1 MVNQFITSLNNYNF
15 NKKVNMNVVNQ
26 IKELLGM
33 EVKLAQMKL
42 MDGVTVIEA
51 EAFEPEM
58 GVFIVNGEDKIPM
71 PVGEY
76 MLEDGNIL
84 KVEVEGIISSI
95 EMPEQEAPEVE
106 IEVEAPEAEQE
117 MTTEAATPK
126 RVVESVTK
134 EMFFSEIEKLRAEI
148 AELKLSKTEVVEAVE
163 LSNDNIE
170 VLSHNPDATTEVKK
184 NVFSKKRNA
193 TTFDVVLSK
202 LNK

>member
-1 MVNQFITSLNNYNF
+1 
-15 NKKVNMNVVNQ
+15 MNVVNQ

-42 MDGVTVIEA
+42 QDGVTVIEA

-58 GVFIVNGEDKIPM
+58 AIFIVNDEEKVPM

-76 MLEDGNIL
+76 MLEDGNVL
-84 KVEVEGIISSI
+84 KVEVEGVIASI
-95 EMPEQEAPEVE
+95 EMPEEEAPEVE
-106 IEVEAPEAEQE
+106 VEVETTKKEEE
-117 MTTEAATPK
+117 MATEAATPK

-134 EMFFSEIEKLRAEI
+134 EMFFSELEKLRAEI

-170 VLSHNPDATTEVKK
+170 VLSHNPDATNEVKL
-184 NVFSKKRNA
+184 NLYSRKRNA
-193 TTFDVVLSK
+193 TTLDVVLSK

>member
-1 MVNQFITSLNNYNF
+1 
-15 NKKVNMNVVNQ
+15 MNVVNQ

-33 EVKLAQMKL
+33 DVKLAQMKL
-42 MDGVTVIEA
+42 QDGVTVIEA

-58 GVFIVNGEDKIPM
+58 AVFIVNGEDKVPM

-76 MLEDGNIL
+76 MLEDGNVL
-84 KVEVEGIISSI
+84 KVEVEGIIASI
-95 EMPEQEAPEVE
+95 EIPVEEAPEVE
-106 IEVEAPEAEQE
+106 EEEVLTPEKEQE

-134 EMFFSEIEKLRAEI
+134 EMFFAEIEKLRTEI
-148 AELKLSKTEVVEAVE
+148 AELKSVKAETVE
-163 LSNDNIE
+163 LSSDNVE
-170 VLSHNPDATTEVKK
+170 VLTHNPEATTEVKM
-184 NVFSKKRNA
+184 NLYSKKRGT

>member
-1 MVNQFITSLNNYNF
+1 
-15 NKKVNMNVVNQ
+15 MNVVNQ

-42 MDGVTVIEA
+42 QDGVTVIEA

-58 GVFIVNGEDKIPM
+58 AVFIVNGEEKVPM

-76 MLEDGNIL
+76 MLEDGNVL
-84 KVEVEGIISSI
+84 KVEVEGIIASI
-95 EMPEQEAPEVE
+95 EMPEEEAPEVE
-106 IEVEAPEAEQE
+106 VEEEATTEKEQE
-117 MTTEAATPK
+117 MTTEVATPK

-134 EMFFSEIEKLRAEI
+134 EMFFSEIEKLKAEI

-170 VLSHNPDATTEVKK
+170 VLTHNPDATNEVKL
-184 NVFSKKRNA
+184 NLYSRKRNA

>member
-1 MVNQFITSLNNYNF
+1 
-15 NKKVNMNVVNQ
+15 MNVVNQ
-26 IKELLGM
+26 IKELLGI
-33 EVKLAQMKL
+33 EVKLAQMKFQ
-42 MDGVTVIEA
+42 DGVTVIEA
-51 EAFEPEM
+51 ETFEVGDYTETKPS
-58 GVFIVNGEDKIPM
+58 VFILNEEEKVPM

-76 MLEDGNIL
+76 MLEDGNVL

-95 EMPEQEAPEVE
+95 EMPKEEAPEVE
-106 IEVEAPEAEQE
+106 VEVETTKKEEE
-117 MTTEAATPK
+117 MATETATPK

-170 VLSHNPDATTEVKK
+170 VLSHNPEATSEVKM
-184 NVFSKKRNA
+184 NLYSKKRNA
-193 TTFDVVLSK
+193 TTLDIVLSK

>member
-1 MVNQFITSLNNYNF
+1 
-15 NKKVNMNVVNQ
+15 MNVVNQ

-42 MDGVTVIEA
+42 QDGVTVIEA

-58 GVFIVNGEDKIPM
+58 AIFIVNEEEKVPM

-76 MLEDGNIL
+76 MLEDGNVL
-84 KVEVEGIISSI
+84 KVEVEGIIASI
-95 EMPEQEAPEVE
+95 EMPEEEAPEVE
-106 IEVEAPEAEQE
+106 EEVETTKKEEE
-117 MTTEAATPK
+117 MATEAATPK

-170 VLSHNPDATTEVKK
+170 VLSHNPDATNEVKL
-184 NVFSKKRNA
+184 NLYSRKRNA
-193 TTFDVVLSK
+193 TTLDVVLSK

>member
-1 MVNQFITSLNNYNF
+1 
-15 NKKVNMNVVNQ
+15 MNVVNQ

-42 MDGVTVIEA
+42 QDGVTVIEA
-51 EAFEPEM
+51 EAFEPEQA
-58 GVFIVNGEDKIPM
+58 VFIVNEEEKVPM

-76 MLEDGNIL
+76 MLEDGNVL
-84 KVEVEGIISSI
+84 KVEVEGIIASI
-95 EMPEQEAPEVE
+95 EMPEEEAPEVE
-106 IEVEAPEAEQE
+106 VEVETTKKEEE
-117 MTTEAATPK
+117 MATEAATPK

-148 AELKLSKTEVVEAVE
+148 AELKLSKTEVVEPVE
-163 LSNDNIE
+163 LSNENIE
-170 VLSHNPDATTEVKK
+170 VLSHNPDATNEVKL
-184 NVFSKKRNA
+184 NVYSKKRNA

>member
-1 MVNQFITSLNNYNF
+1 
-15 NKKVNMNVVNQ
+15 MNVVNQ
-26 IKELLGM
+26 IKELLGID
-33 EVKLAQMKL
+33 VKLAQMKL

-51 EAFEPEM
+51 ETFEPEM
-58 GVFIVNGEDKIPM
+58 AIFIVNEDERVPM

-76 MLEDGNIL
+76 MLEDGNVL
-84 KVEVEGIISSI
+84 KVETEGVIASI
-95 EMPEQEAPEVE
+95 EMPEEEAPEVE
-106 IEVEAPEAEQE
+106 VEVETTKKEEE
-117 MTTEAATPK
+117 MNAEAATPK

-170 VLSHNPDATTEVKK
+170 VLSHNPEATNEVKM
-184 NVFSKKRNA
+184 NLYSRKRNA

>member
-1 MVNQFITSLNNYNF
+1 
-15 NKKVNMNVVNQ
+15 MNVVNQ

-33 EVKLAQMKL
+33 DVKLAQMKL
-42 MDGVTVIEA
+42 QDGVTVIEA

-58 GVFIVNGEDKIPM
+58 AIFIVNEDERVPM

-76 MLEDGNIL
+76 VLEDGNVL
-84 KVEVEGIISSI
+84 KVETEGVIASI
-95 EMPEQEAPEVE
+95 EMPEEEAPEVE
-106 IEVEAPEAEQE
+106 VEVETTKKEEE
-117 MTTEAATPK
+117 MATEAAAPK

-148 AELKLSKTEVVEAVE
+148 AELKSVKTETVE

-170 VLSHNPDATTEVKK
+170 VLSHNPEATNEVRM
-184 NVFSKKRNA
+184 NLYSRKRNA

>member
-1 MVNQFITSLNNYNF
+1 
-15 NKKVNMNVVNQ
+15 MNVVNQ

-33 EVKLAQMKL
+33 DVKLAQMKL
-42 MDGVTVIEA
+42 QDGVTVIEA
-51 EAFEPEM
+51 ETFEPEM
-58 GVFIVNGEDKIPM
+58 AVFIVNEDERVPM

-76 MLEDGNIL
+76 MLEDGNVL
-84 KVEVEGIISSI
+84 KVEVEGVIASI
-95 EMPEQEAPEVE
+95 EMPVEEAPEVE
-106 IEVEAPEAEQE
+106 VEVETTKKEEE
-117 MTTEAATPK
+117 MATEVAAPK

-148 AELKLSKTEVVEAVE
+148 AELKSVKTETVE

-170 VLSHNPDATTEVKK
+170 VLSHNPEATNEVKM
-184 NVFSKKRNA
+184 NLYSKKRQA

>member
-1 MVNQFITSLNNYNF
+1 
-15 NKKVNMNVVNQ
+15 MNVVNQ

-42 MDGVTVIEA
+42 QDGVTVIEA
-51 EAFEPEM
+51 DTFEVGDYTETKPS
-58 GVFIVNGEDKIPM
+58 VFILNGEEKVPV

-76 MLEDGNIL
+76 ILEDGNVL
-84 KVEVEGIISSI
+84 KVDVEGIIAAI
-95 EMPEQEAPEVE
+95 ETPAEEMPVNEETTPS
-106 IEVEAPEAEQE
+106 PAEME
-117 MTTEAATPK
+117 MTAETSTPK

-170 VLSHNPDATTEVKK
+170 VLSHNPEATNEVKM
-184 NVFSKKRNA
+184 NLYSQKRGA

>member
-1 MVNQFITSLNNYNF
+1 
-15 NKKVNMNVVNQ
+15 MNVVNQ

-58 GVFIVNGEDKIPM
+58 AIFIVNGEEKVPM

-76 MLEDGNIL
+76 LLEDGNVL
-84 KVEVEGIISSI
+84 KVEVEGIIASI
-95 EMPEQEAPEVE
+95 EMPEEEAPEVE
-106 IEVEAPEAEQE
+106 VEVETTKKEEE
-117 MTTEAATPK
+117 MATEAATPK

-163 LSNDNIE
+163 LSNDKIE
-170 VLSHNPDATTEVKK
+170 VLSHNPEATSEVKM
-184 NVFSKKRNA
+184 NVFSKKRQA

>member
-1 MVNQFITSLNNYNF
+1 
-15 NKKVNMNVVNQ
+15 MNVVNQ

-51 EAFEPEM
+51 ETFEPEM
-58 GVFIVNGEDKIPM
+58 AVFIVNEDERVPM

-76 MLEDGNIL
+76 MLEDGNVL
-84 KVEVEGIISSI
+84 KVETEGVIASI
-95 EMPEQEAPEVE
+95 EMPEEEAPEVE
-106 IEVEAPEAEQE
+106 EEVETTKKEEE
-117 MTTEAATPK
+117 MATEVATPK

-148 AELKLSKTEVVEAVE
+148 AELKSVKTETVE

-170 VLSHNPDATTEVKK
+170 VLSHNPEAKSEVKM
-184 NVFSKKRNA
+184 NLYSKKRQA

>member
-1 MVNQFITSLNNYNF
+1 
-15 NKKVNMNVVNQ
+15 MNVVNQ

-42 MDGVTVIEA
+42 QDGVTVIEA

-58 GVFIVNGEDKIPM
+58 AVFIVNGEEKVPM

-76 MLEDGNIL
+76 MLEDGNVL
-84 KVEVEGIISSI
+84 KVEVEGIIASI
-95 EMPEQEAPEVE
+95 EMPEEEAPEVE
-106 IEVEAPEAEQE
+106 VEVETTKKEEE
-117 MTTEAATPK
+117 MATEAATPK

-134 EMFFSEIEKLRAEI
+134 EMFFSELEKLRAEI

-170 VLSHNPDATTEVKK
+170 VLSHNPDATNEVKL
-184 NVFSKKRNA
+184 NLYSRKRNA
-193 TTFDVVLSK
+193 TTLDVVLSK

>member
-1 MVNQFITSLNNYNF
+1 
-15 NKKVNMNVVNQ
+15 MNVVNQ
-26 IKELLGM
+26 IKELLGI

-42 MDGVTVIEA
+42 QDGVTVIEA

-58 GVFIVNGEDKIPM
+58 AIFIVNEEEKVPM

-76 MLEDGNIL
+76 MLEDGNVL
-84 KVEVEGIISSI
+84 KVEVEGIIASI
-95 EMPEQEAPEVE
+95 EMPEEEAPEVE
-106 IEVEAPEAEQE
+106 EEVETTKKEEE
-117 MTTEAATPK
+117 MATEAATPK

-134 EMFFSEIEKLRAEI
+134 EMFFSELEKLRAEI

-170 VLSHNPDATTEVKK
+170 VLSHNPDATNEVKL
-184 NVFSKKRNA
+184 NLYSRKRNA
-193 TTFDVVLSK
+193 TTLDVVLSK

>member
-1 MVNQFITSLNNYNF
+1 
-15 NKKVNMNVVNQ
+15 MNVVNQ
-26 IKELLGM
+26 IKEILGI

-42 MDGVTVIEA
+42 QDGVTVIEA

-58 GVFIVNGEDKIPM
+58 AIFIVNDEEKVPM

-76 MLEDGNIL
+76 MLEDGNVL
-84 KVEVEGIISSI
+84 KVEVEGIIASI
-95 EMPEQEAPEVE
+95 EMPEEEAPEVE
-106 IEVEAPEAEQE
+106 VEVETTKKEEE
-117 MTTEAATPK
+117 MATEAATPK

-134 EMFFSEIEKLRAEI
+134 EMFFSELEKLRAEI

-170 VLSHNPDATTEVKK
+170 VLSHNPDATNEVKL
-184 NVFSKKRNA
+184 NLYSRKRNA
-193 TTFDVVLSK
+193 TTLDVVLSK

>member
-1 MVNQFITSLNNYNF
+1 
-15 NKKVNMNVVNQ
+15 MNVVNQ

-42 MDGVTVIEA
+42 QDGVTVIEA

-58 GVFIVNGEDKIPM
+58 AIFIVNGEEKVPM

-76 MLEDGNIL
+76 LLEDGNVL
-84 KVEVEGIISSI
+84 KVEVEGIIASI
-95 EMPEQEAPEVE
+95 EMPEEEAPEVE
-106 IEVEAPEAEQE
+106 VEVETTKKEEE
-117 MTTEAATPK
+117 MATEAATPK

-148 AELKLSKTEVVEAVE
+148 AELKSVKTETVE
-163 LSNDNIE
+163 LSNDKIE
-170 VLSHNPDATTEVKK
+170 VLSHNPEATSEVKM
-184 NVFSKKRNA
+184 NVYSRKRNA
-193 TTFDVVLSK
+193 TTLDVVLSK

>member
-1 MVNQFITSLNNYNF
+1 
-15 NKKVNMNVVNQ
+15 
-26 IKELLGM
+26 
-33 EVKLAQMKL
+33 
-42 MDGVTVIEA
+42 
-51 EAFEPEM
+51 
-58 GVFIVNGEDKIPM
+58 
-71 PVGEY
+71 

-134 EMFFSEIEKLRAEI
+134 EMFFSEIEKLKAEI
-148 AELKLSKTEVVEAVE
+148 AELKLSKTDEVDAVE

-170 VLSHNPDATTEVKK
+170 VLSHNPEATTEVKM

-193 TTFDVVLSK
+193 TIYCLKYVPILVIQLLYFLLLKVETLY
-202 LNK
+202 

>member
-1 MVNQFITSLNNYNF
+1 
-15 NKKVNMNVVNQ
+15 MNVVNQ

-42 MDGVTVIEA
+42 QDGVTVIEA
-51 EAFEPEM
+51 EAFEPEQA
-58 GVFIVNGEDKIPM
+58 VFIVNEEEKVPM

-76 MLEDGNIL
+76 MLEDGNVL
-84 KVEVEGIISSI
+84 KVEVEGIIASI
-95 EMPEQEAPEVE
+95 EMPEEEAPEVE
-106 IEVEAPEAEQE
+106 VEEEATTEKEQE

-170 VLSHNPDATTEVKK
+170 VLSHNPDATNEVKL
-184 NVFSKKRNA
+184 NLYSRKRNA

>member
-1 MVNQFITSLNNYNF
+1 
-15 NKKVNMNVVNQ
+15 MNVVNQ

-33 EVKLAQMKL
+33 DVKLAQMKL

-51 EAFEPEM
+51 ETFEPEM
-58 GVFIVNGEDKIPM
+58 AVFIVNEDERVPM

-76 MLEDGNIL
+76 MLEDGNVL
-84 KVEVEGIISSI
+84 KVEVEGVIASI
-95 EMPEQEAPEVE
+95 EMPVEEAPEVE
-106 IEVEAPEAEQE
+106 VEVETTKKEEEMKAEV
-117 MTTEAATPK
+117 AAPK

-148 AELKLSKTEVVEAVE
+148 AELKSVKTEVVE

-170 VLSHNPDATTEVKK
+170 VLSHNPEATNEVKM
-184 NVFSKKRNA
+184 NLYSRKRNA